1 MGTGARGVGDSEDED
16 SVDGN
21 NQGHLRSD
29 RAVPWGTGS
38 PGPSPGDIAIPVGT
52 AGSDMV
58 EAQRTGI
65 HIVKSPYTIH
75 FTHTPKYFKPGMP
88 FDLTVTAPGDRDGD
102 PGGTSVFC
110 MGMGKGEAQGSVG
123 EGTWDQGLSLCHVP
137 VPPGCHLGV
146 GVCPCA
152 TLCPPAGSC
161 PCATCPMP
169 IPHPPQVYVTNPD
182 NSPAPRVRVKAEG
195 FQGLVSTQR
204 DGTAKLVLNMPA
216 NKDSITITVSGDRD
230 KDLGGSRCPG

>member
-1 MGTGARGVGDSEDED
+1 MRMRTHGVGDSEDGD

-21 NQGHLRSD
+21 NQGHLRLD

-38 PGPSPGDIAIPVGT
+38 PGPTPGDIAVPVGT

-58 EAQRTGI
+58 EVQRTGI

-102 PGGTSVFC
+102 PGGTSIFC
-110 MGMGKGEAQGSVG
+110 VGMGKGEAQGSVG

-146 GVCPCA
+146 GFCPCA
-152 TLCPPAGSC
+152 MLCPHVTSLCCVPLLGRVPVLCVPC
-161 PCATCPMP
+161 PYRILRRSMSP
-169 IPHPPQVYVTNPD
+169 IQTIPQLHA
-182 NSPAPRVRVKAEG
+182 SA
-195 FQGLVSTQR
+195 
-204 DGTAKLVLNMPA
+204 
-216 NKDSITITVSGDRD
+216 
-230 KDLGGSRCPG
+230 SRP